1 MSQEN
6 RINDL
11 EIQLAHQSAMLDE
24 LNDTIVKQW
33 AEIDALKKQL
43 QRTTGRLEQ
52 VEDAL
57 PQNTPDHQPPPH
69 Y

>member
-1 MSQEN
+1 MPDQ
-6 RINDL
+6 RITNL
-11 EIQLAHQSAMLDE
+11 EIQLAHQSEMLDE

-43 QRTTGRLEQ
+43 LRTTNRLEQ

-57 PQNTPDHQPPPH
+57 PENTTDNQPPPH